1 MGLPDLEPLAASVRP
16 VLDARFTARER
27 GLSDS
32 RKAIRAAANTI
43 RHLHR
48 GEVSEARELVEES
61 GRLLAGAQT
70 ALSGHPDVLH
80 AGFVNDAAKE
90 YAEARLVL
98 AVFVGDPLPTHED
111 LGIDAVPYL
120 HGLGETVGECR
131 RRLLDSLRAGNIE
144 EAETLLVVMDDIVDL
159 LASLDYPDG
168 MTGGLRRTTDVAR
181 ALVERSRSDLT
192 ATAVQERLRADLA
205 KRLDT

>member
-48 GEVSEARELVEES
+48 GEVAEARELVEES

-98 AVFVGDPLPTHED
+98 AVFDGDPLPTHDD

-181 ALVERSRSDLT
+181 ALAERSRSDLT